1 MGAAASHENM
11 QSQFG
16 AKVKKAKAEH
26 WGFAQAKAGSKRII
40 KTYKLKGR
48 VKVKRGGKL
57 VALGK
62 TLVRVK
68 GTDDAAKQKLK
79 DKLTSIATAKKEKKA
94 RIKAKKAAKKARKAA
109 KRRSRKPDS
118 KKLKAIRKGIKLT
131 CPSITSQGPC
141 ESEGI
146 FYPYD
151 GNLRLENPKSL
162 CTWNEKMKKCR
173 STAGARD
180 ARARDTLAAQS
191 SRGAGRP
198 RKYAV
203 PDDWAGQ
210 LAQQQKR
217 LKAITAM
224 QKQFRR
230 TRRPPSRNPFDDE
243 AFKMPPYDPFDDTL
257 LPFTSPP
264 SRGRGGGAAAAAEPK
279 PKGPMTLAQLLA
291 RGNKAA
297 VDAGGA
303 GRM

>member
-79 DKLTSIATAKKEKKA
+79 DKLTSIATAKKQRKSLLRKRKA
-94 RIKAKKAAKKARKAA
+94 VKKARKAA
-109 KRRSRKPDS
+109 KRKSRKPSS
-118 KKLKAIRKGIKLT
+118 KRLKAIRKGIKLT

-191 SRGAGRP
+191 SRRAGRP

-203 PDDWAGQ
+203 TEDWVRQA
-210 LAQQQKR
+210 AQQQKR
-217 LKAITAM
+217 MKAITAV
-224 QKQFRR
+224 QRQFRR
-230 TRRPPSRNPFDDE
+230 NRRPPSRNPFDSPE
-243 AFKMPPYDPFDDTL
+243 FTATPGNPFDA
-257 LPFTSPP
+257 FPP
-264 SRGRGGGAAAAAEPK
+264 ESAGGGARK
-279 PKGPMTLAQLLA
+279 VKKGPMSLAELLSQ
-291 RGNKAA
+291 GNKAA